1 MAIKARFVRTN
12 LTTRAWKKLV
22 LFYGNVVGRIPKG
35 PDRDFSGEWLDR
47 VTALRKAH
55 LRGIHV
61 LLPGYGEAGPTPEIF
76 RYDSMGERGSAQV
89 NEPGFAHVAFA
100 VDNVDEALEA
110 VVAAGGCA
118 VGDIAMPELDG
129 VRSLRV
135 VYARDPE
142 GKIVELQ
149 KWS

>member
-118 VGDIAMPELDG
+118 VGDIAMAELDG
-129 VRSLRV
+129 VGSLRV

-142 GKIVELQ
+142 GNIVELQ